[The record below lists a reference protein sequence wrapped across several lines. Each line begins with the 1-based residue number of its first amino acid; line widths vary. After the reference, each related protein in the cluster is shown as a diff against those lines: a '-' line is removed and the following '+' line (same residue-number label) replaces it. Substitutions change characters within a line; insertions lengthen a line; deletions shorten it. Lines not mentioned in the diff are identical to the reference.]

1 MGAIVVTGGAGGLGT
16 AIRARL
22 RAIGQPIVSIDIRP
36 SDTDESHVID
46 VSSEDEMAR
55 LLGTVAKRHGSISA
69 LVCAAGLVEEA
80 PVIDMSLES
89 WHRVVDASLTGA
101 FIAAKHVLPSMVA
114 AGSGAL
120 VGFSSGYGSMGY
132 RKGANYAA
140 AKAGIEALFKS
151 IALEH
156 ALDGIRANV
165 IAPGPIMTAMLTES
179 RIPVITPMIPMKRV
193 GVPDDIVGVV
203 HFLVSDDSAYITG
216 QVIHVN
222 GGLLMP

>member
-22 RAIGQPIVSIDIRP
+22 RTIGRTIVSIDVKP
-36 SDTDESHVID
+36 AEADESHVID
-46 VSSEDEMAR
+46 VSSEGEMAR
-55 LLGTVAKRHGSISA
+55 VLGDVVKRYGSISA

-80 PVIDMSLES
+80 PVVDMSLES

-101 FIAAKHVLPSMVA
+101 FIAAKHALPSMVK

-120 VGFSSGYGSMGY
+120 VGFSSGFGSMGY
-132 RKGANYAA
+132 RKGANYAAA

-156 ALDGIRANV
+156 AGDGIRATSSLR
-165 IAPGPIMTAMLTES
+165 GPS
-179 RIPVITPMIPMKRV
+179 RHRCSRKPAFRSS
-193 GVPDDIVGVV
+193 
-203 HFLVSDDSAYITG
+203 HR
-216 QVIHVN
+216 
-222 GGLLMP
+222 